1 MSDKTIDRLTERGE
15 ISNVACASALVSR
28 ELMDLALAID
38 ESERETFFDPRN
50 RDLWMDSFI
59 DRLRV
64 KYQQPDRI
72 ASND

>member
-1 MSDKTIDRLTERGE
+1 MSEF
-15 ISNVACASALVSR
+15 SNCAVASALVCR
-28 ELMDLALAID
+28 ELMELGFQITNDA
-38 ESERETFFDPRN
+38 EREAFFDPRN

-59 DRLRV
+59 DRLKA